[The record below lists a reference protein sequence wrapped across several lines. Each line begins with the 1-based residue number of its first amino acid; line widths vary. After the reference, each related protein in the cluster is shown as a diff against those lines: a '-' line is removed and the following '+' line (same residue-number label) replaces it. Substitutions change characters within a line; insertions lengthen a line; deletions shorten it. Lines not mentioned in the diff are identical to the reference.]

1 MKIRNMAA
9 ILMLAK
15 ITRERRVYK
24 VKISKNLK
32 IAHDMYA
39 NIHLPLYKDMIND
52 LERNLKEIRKQT
64 KEAFAKKSFKWIE
77 E

>member
-1 MKIRNMAA
+1 MAA

-32 IAHDMYA
+32 IANDMYA
-39 NIHLPLYKDMIND
+39 NSHLPLY
-52 LERNLKEIRKQT
+52 
-64 KEAFAKKSFKWIE
+64 
-77 E
+77 